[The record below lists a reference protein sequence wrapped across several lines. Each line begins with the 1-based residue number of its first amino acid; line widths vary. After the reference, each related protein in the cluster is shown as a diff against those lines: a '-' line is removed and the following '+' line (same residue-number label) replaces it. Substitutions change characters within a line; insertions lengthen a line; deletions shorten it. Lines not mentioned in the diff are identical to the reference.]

1 MLFKYSRLP
10 LFGTHPYSGHLRFMS
25 IILFSQDEG
34 KFFFR
39 ISNRELNSEPEY
51 VIYFLLLLL
60 KFK

>member
-1 MLFKYSRLP
+1 MI
-10 LFGTHPYSGHLRFMS
+10 TVDNPYSGHLRFMS

-39 ISNRELNSEPEY
+39 LTNRELYSEPEY